1 MTAPILAAWR
11 FVRQNDLPTLW
22 RVLLRRDAHPALQFL
37 KYGICGVAA
46 ALAHNGVMVLL
57 SLTLFPAAKGAL
69 VDGQAISE
77 ALRSH
82 HLVLNNALAWPF
94 GTAVAYWLNILF
106 VFTPGRH
113 GRVIE
118 LLLFAGISALSFFP
132 GALVVRWMAEDL
144 HLPSTVAQ
152 LGFVFTSVTVNF
164 ISRKFLIFKS

>member
-22 RVLLRRDAHPALQFL
+22 RALLSRDAHPALQFL
-37 KYGICGVAA
+37 KYGLCGVAA

-57 SLTLFPAAKGAL
+57 SVTLFPAAKGAL
-69 VDGQAISE
+69 MDGQAISE

-82 HLVLNNALAWPF
+82 HLVLNNALSWPF

-132 GALVVRWMAEDL
+132 GAWWCAGWPRTCTCPPPWPSSVLSSPRSQSTLSVVN
-144 HLPSTVAQ
+144 S
-152 LGFVFTSVTVNF
+152 
-164 ISRKFLIFKS
+164 